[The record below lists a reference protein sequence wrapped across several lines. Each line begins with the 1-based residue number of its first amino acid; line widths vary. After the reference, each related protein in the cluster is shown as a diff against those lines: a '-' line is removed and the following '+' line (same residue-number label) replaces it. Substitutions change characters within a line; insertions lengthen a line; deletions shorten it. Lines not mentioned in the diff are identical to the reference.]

1 MSEIT
6 ARPST
11 ALANRY
17 TIERALGS
25 GWMAT
30 VFATLFTALRRHGQ
44 RRLGDRNHG
53 YADRQSTCLPPEGPT
68 QRGPLS

>member
-11 ALANRY
+11 TLANRY

-30 VFATLFTALRRHGQ
+30 VYLAQDRKYDRTVAIKVLR
-44 RRLGDRNHG
+44 
-53 YADRQSTCLPPEGPT
+53 PE
-68 QRGPLS
+68 